1 MVSCSHYYCQLQSS
15 FTGIVISSAGAS
27 PITMILNVLQELWT
41 KTILQINHKSF
52 SGWMDEL
59 RIWDIGL
66 SPDHIRQ
73 MMNQQ
78 IIDNMEPLEE
88 KLNFYPDQIL
98 IKMVS
103 MTNH

>member
-1 MVSCSHYYCQLQSS
+1 MDQ
-15 FTGIVISSAGAS
+15 ANNS
-27 PITMILNVLQELWT
+27 PNKPV
-41 KTILQINHKSF
+41 NHF

-78 IIDNMEPLEE
+78 IIDNVGAVRGEIATIL
-88 KLNFYPDQIL
+88 LTDQIL

>member
-1 MVSCSHYYCQLQSS
+1 
-15 FTGIVISSAGAS
+15 
-27 PITMILNVLQELWT
+27 
-41 KTILQINHKSF
+41 
-52 SGWMDEL
+52 MDEL

-78 IIDNMEPLEE
+78 IIDNVGAVRGEIILMILT
-88 KLNFYPDQIL
+88 DQIL